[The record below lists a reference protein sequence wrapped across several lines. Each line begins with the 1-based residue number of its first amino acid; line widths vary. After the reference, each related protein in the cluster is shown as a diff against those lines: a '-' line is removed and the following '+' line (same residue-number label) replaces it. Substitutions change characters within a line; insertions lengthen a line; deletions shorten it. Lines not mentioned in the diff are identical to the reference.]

1 MLQIFHFQL
10 RASFAPAEI
19 NFPAYS
25 REEISKII
33 TSRLQEFNNDTDQPI
48 IKPAAITFLAAKIS
62 TLSGDVRK
70 ALDVC
75 RRAIELSELEARKQ
89 TILKPVEPGASRA
102 GSGPIKPIDVPQILK
117 IVNEVY
123 CSSVTASMG
132 QKNSDLPLHQKLL
145 MASLL
150 LVSNHGRKSKEV
162 TMCKLHET
170 YSKVCKK
177 RNMTSA
183 SLSEAVTMISL
194 LESRGFISIKTAKQT
209 KDSKLSL
216 RIDEDE
222 IEAAMQDKTLLS
234 GILHDVD
241 CISQ

>member
-1 MLQIFHFQL
+1 M
-10 RASFAPAEI
+10 
-19 NFPAYS
+19 
-25 REEISKII
+25 
-33 TSRLQEFNNDTDQPI
+33 
-48 IKPAAITFLAAKIS
+48 AAKIS

-89 TILKPVEPGASRA
+89 TILKPIGAGTNHSNMVV
-102 GSGPIKPIDVPQILK
+102 KPIDVPQILK

-123 CSSVTASMG
+123 CSSVSTSMG

-150 LVSNHGRKSKEV
+150 LMTSHGKKQKEV
-162 TMCKLHET
+162 TVVRLCET
-170 YSKVCKK
+170 YTKVCKK

-183 SLSEAVTMISL
+183 SLSETVTMASL
-194 LESRGFISIKTAKQT
+194 LESRGFLSIKSAKQV

-241 CISQ
+241 CIAK